1 MPKKVTLK
9 DIAAKAG
16 LSPASVSMIL
26 NRRCID
32 RFNAETVEQVYTIVA
47 ELGYKSSKKK
57 PTPSSGPQIHLS
69 LLSVLHYSILSILL
83 LSRVLKSLPVSR
95 ALSPP
100 SAPPIGIRIRKNLSW
115 SRLANS
121 TLPVSSLP

>member
-26 NRRCID
+26 NRRSID
-32 RFNAETVEQVYTIVA
+32 RFNTETIKNVFA
-47 ELGYKSSKKK
+47 LADSMGNKNSKHQSYALIK
-57 PTPSSGPQIHLS
+57 PSDTLIIIICPSLFIPSTQQ
-69 LLSVLHYSILSILL
+69 
-83 LSRVLKSLPVSR
+83 LSRALKLLRVSR
-95 ALSPP
+95 ASLPLCAQRTGILIR
-100 SAPPIGIRIRKNLSW
+100 SASLW

-121 TLPVSSLP
+121 MLPA

>member
-26 NRRCID
+26 NRRSID
-32 RFNAETVEQVYTIVA
+32 RFNAETVEQVYAIAA
-47 ELGYKSSKKK
+47 ELGYKSSKEKAYALVR
-57 PTPSSGPQIHLS
+57 PSDTLIIIICP
-69 LLSVLHYSILSILL
+69 HYSILSILL
-83 LSRVLKSLPVSR
+83 LSRVLKSLPVSK

-100 SAPPIGIRIRKNLSW
+100 SAPPIGILIRKNLSLN
-115 SRLANS
+115 RPANS
-121 TLPVSSLP
+121 MLPASSLP